1 METYISGNKILNKYC
16 TVCGVLFYKKV
27 NVSKKK
33 WRITKCCSKECGDK
47 SRIGLPIWNKGLT
60 KETDNRVGQY
70 WLGKK
75 HSPETLKKITKANRI
90 NAKKKPKSF
99 FQEMQKKAIEAGK
112 RNHSYKG
119 RLGQIKELN
128 YAWKANAASYTS
140 KHKWI
145 LKHWNKTGICQK
157 CGSIPIPKG
166 RLKHA
171 TQWHNIDKQY
181 DREDKSKWIELC
193 SKCHHKADGY
203 KTL

>member
-1 METYISGNKILNKYC
+1 MKTIPPATKQVPWNKGIK
-16 TVCGVLFYKKV
+16 TGF
-27 NVSKKK
+27 
-33 WRITKCCSKECGDK
+33 I
-47 SRIGLPIWNKGLT
+47 PWNKGLT
-60 KETDNRVGQY
+60 KDTDKRIPQY
-70 WLGKK
+70 WLGKR
-75 HSPETLKKITKANRI
+75 HSAETLKKITKTCII

-99 FQEMQKKAIEAGK
+99 FQEMQKKAIEVGK

-119 RLGQIKELN
+119 KLGQTKEQIYN
-128 YAWKANAASYTS
+128 WKSDKASYSS

-145 LKHWNKTGICQK
+145 LKHWTKTGICQE

-181 DREDKSKWIELC
+181 DREDKSKWVELC
-193 SKCHHKADGY
+193 PKCHHKADNHGY